1 MTTLQRAEAA
11 EHALPREPLPP
22 CCVLGRRGFEFGLV
36 GSYLARQLAALPLKG
51 LPPLRGLGMLAQ
63 TTIASNDETS
73 GRLSRL
79 QLVSSAR
86 TRYVPRKAA

>member
-36 GSYLARQLAALPLKG
+36 GSYLARQLGALPLKG
-51 LPPLRGLGMLAQ
+51 LPLAKRPRH
-63 TTIASNDETS
+63 AGPDYH
-73 GRLSRL
+73 RL
-79 QLVSSAR
+79 Q
-86 TRYVPRKAA
+86 